1 LKALETVKA
10 TESTALAIAR
20 ATERINNNNLSN
32 LNTNIRIN
40 NLEKSLK
47 RQEQWQ
53 NEFFNNNKKQ
63 KFQKTSHGSH
73 PTEQRASPEV
83 SALTNQNETRVDLT
97 LDQSQEEIET
107 QDTTECQMNHSQRV
121 GRHQKHTQNMRS
133 KTSQENDNTLERS
146 GNKKL
151 QPTCSSRHLP
161 FQNHSKQHDKR
172 RKDASNSNS
181 PLTIPSVTTTK
192 WHSHTNTITHSNER
206 PRTEQTL
213 QSQHYGQRRTIS
225 TKYSHLQPLP
235 ATSQFTRESTQKES
249 LRQQAPPPKL
259 QRKHQEEEHKGTLN
273 GVTTTKMLNKMN
285 TSSEKFTVPNDTA

>member
-1 LKALETVKA
+1 MTKWILQQQQKAKISKNLTWKPSHRAEGLSRSFSSGKSEQNPCRSNPGSVARGNRDTRHNQPPN
-10 TESTALAIAR
+10 ESLT
-20 ATERINNNNLSN
+20 T
-32 LNTNIRIN
+32 
-40 NLEKSLK
+40 
-47 RQEQWQ
+47 WW
-53 NEFFNNNKKQ
+53 
-63 KFQKTSHGSH
+63 
-73 PTEQRASPEV
+73 SPYTKCTPSE
-83 SALTNQNETRVDLT
+83 
-97 LDQSQEEIET
+97 
-107 QDTTECQMNHSQRV
+107 
-121 GRHQKHTQNMRS
+121 
-133 KTSQENDNTLERS
+133 TSQENDNTLERS

-151 QPTCSSRHLP
+151 QPTCSSRQLP

-181 PLTIPSVTTTK
+181 PLTIPSITTTK
-192 WHSHTNTITHSNER
+192 RHSHTNTITHSNKW

-225 TKYSHLQPLP
+225 TKYCHLQPLP